1 MLVIKEKGI
10 FFFQSRIY
18 FIQQI
23 FHCRSFIEGAL
34 WIRVKQ
40 KPAPCHEKGFG
51 SLPKTD
57 DFRKDQSTKKVEFL
71 YRPTTLQWAENI
83 LKVTSTCW
91 STSNYAR
98 YLYCKFCRK
107 KACSKV
113 TTLSHLHKHG
123 VKIKGCISLKTLA
136 RYLIQIHAPHC
147 CATLWIP

>member
-10 FFFQSRIY
+10 FFFKVEFILFSRFSIADRLSREH
-18 FIQQI
+18 FGLGSSKNQ
-23 FHCRSFIEGAL
+23 L
-34 WIRVKQ
+34 
-40 KPAPCHEKGFG
+40 CHEKGFG
-51 SLPKTD
+51 PLPKTD